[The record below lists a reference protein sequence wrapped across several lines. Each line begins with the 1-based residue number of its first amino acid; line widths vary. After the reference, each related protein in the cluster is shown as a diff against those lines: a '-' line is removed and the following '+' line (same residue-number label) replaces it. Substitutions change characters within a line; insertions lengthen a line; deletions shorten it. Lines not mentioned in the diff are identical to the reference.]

1 MSNSIFNAPIPTE
14 DEEQIAL
21 VDWLE
26 LVGLRFAHIPNST
39 YTKHMSVKMK
49 NHRLGVRPGVPD
61 LMVLIPPHR
70 SKDGEGHLLWIEM
83 KRRKGGTVSKEQ
95 REWLTAFMML
105 ESPHIEAVVAKGA
118 KEAQEHVLEYFSI
131 DASVTANIF

>member
-1 MSNSIFNAPIPTE
+1 MSSSIFDAPIPTE
-14 DEEQIAL
+14 NEEQIAL

-26 LVGLRFAHIPNST
+26 LVGLRFAHVPNST

-61 LMVLIPPHR
+61 LMVLITPQR

-105 ESPHIEAVVAKGA
+105 ESPHIEAHVAKGWD
-118 KEAQEHVLEYFSI
+118 EAREVVLNHLVGGPVSMF
-131 DASVTANIF
+131 